1 MFMALMA
8 IAMVGCEYDDS
19 GILSE
24 IESLKNRVQALEQ
37 LCAQSNTNIA
47 SLQAL
52 VEALQQRD
60 YVKSVAPI
68 AEGDKIIGYTIT
80 FAKGDPITI
89 YHGKDGQ
96 DGQTPVVG
104 VAKDEDGVYYWTL
117 DGEWLTDDEGN
128 NIPAIGGTP
137 ELKIKNDYWYV
148 SYDGG
153 DTWTKLG
160 KATGETGATG
170 ATGAKGD
177 SFFKSVTEYPDYVE
191 IILLDDTQIILPR
204 DTAFEDELAF
214 MSDMA
219 NGGTVKLTKDITLS
233 QTTVIG
239 TGTSVVLDLNGHD
252 LTAGSGTIENNGTL
266 TIKGEYGKVSGSI
279 TRSANVAIVN
289 KGTLIIQGGGY
300 SFDPSEYITS
310 DYKTVISGSYWYV
323 IPATASALLYDSE
336 VNAKVNGEN
345 LQTAIENASTSGKT
359 LFVAEGYY
367 EWDEDY
373 DSRYPN
379 KAFAL
384 IGLGDVEINNTVKY
398 GMVLQSDIK
407 DTHKVTIKNI
417 TLKGKQLGLYAKG
430 WVTVDLYDVNC
441 ACTNGNTAILASS
454 SDKIG
459 NEFVPDVTTTINAY
473 NVILED
479 GDEVHLEAR
488 PCYVASDVDGY
499 KSNKTYVYFNY
510 NGGNITDAICKPHTP
525 DRTTG
530 DNLFVNGT
538 ALPAYSN

>member
-1 MFMALMA
+1 MATETTTMKKLFAMFMALMA
-8 IAMVGCEYDDS
+8 IAMVSCEYDDS

-104 VAKDEDGVYYWTL
+104 VAKDEDGIYYWTL

-177 SFFKSVTEYPDYVE
+177 SFFKSVKIYDDYVE
-191 IILLDDTQIILPR
+191 LILSNDSSIILPR
-204 DTAFEDELAF
+204 DTAFEAEVEIIAAA
-214 MSDMA
+214 A
-219 NGGTVKLTKDITLS
+219 NGGTVKLN
-233 QTTVIG
+233 QNVTVSKAIAIATGKSVVIDLNGYDLAAG
-239 TGTSVVLDLNGHD
+239 TGTIL
-252 LTAGSGTIENNGTL
+252 NNGTL
-266 TIKGEYGKVSGSI
+266 TIEGYGRVYGSV

-289 KGTLIIQGGGY
+289 KGKLI
-300 SFDPSEYITS
+300 
-310 DYKTVISGSYWYV
+310 
-323 IPATASALLYDSE
+323 
-336 VNAKVNGEN
+336 
-345 LQTAIENASTSGKT
+345 
-359 LFVAEGYY
+359 
-367 EWDEDY
+367 
-373 DSRYPN
+373 
-379 KAFAL
+379 
-384 IGLGDVEINNTVKY
+384 
-398 GMVLQSDIK
+398 
-407 DTHKVTIKNI
+407 
-417 TLKGKQLGLYAKG
+417 LKGGAYQSEPVADDIATGYKAVKNGDWYY
-430 WVTVDLYDVNC
+430 VVPENVDAVVINDADLNV
-441 ACTNGNTAILASS
+441 ALGNTAVDTIYMLDNTFTFEFANVNSSKRTLTVIGVGNATEVAFKDGGNSLGLSRFDNLTISNCNVKHMAVKSWGHMVFASS
-454 SDKIG
+454 GNANGVYTISNCTFDGVGTQGIYINENVSGATYNILNCTFNGDFGGEGAVVIQNNANVKHIVNVTGCTFNNIPSTSCKVSYHYNKDENKVFTLNTDLKESDI
-459 NEFVPDVTTTINAY
+459 VW
-473 NVILED
+473 
-479 GDEVHLEAR
+479 
-488 PCYVASDVDGY
+488 
-499 KSNKTYVYFNY
+499 
-510 NGGNITDAICKPHTP
+510 NGH
-525 DRTTG
+525 
-530 DNLFVNGT
+530 
-538 ALPAYSN
+538 